1 MKKLTIIFLAFAA
14 IGAFYACSDDDAL
27 EFIAQPDPEGI
38 QFISSLSSEYV
49 ITQATASN
57 LAERF
62 VWKPL
67 NLDAPTNITYA
78 LQGSITDDFAEIVDY
93 GTTQTTEIGITIGQL
108 LSLATAAGLDNDP
121 ATVDPVTEEP
131 NNTGTLYFRIR
142 GYAGTGE
149 ANAVEQFSETLAL
162 NVVLPEQMEEEE
174 PMPAMLAV
182 PGDHQGWNPSPDAVA
197 YVPFLAAST
206 PDGVDFEGFVQLNNE
221 FKFVGP
227 DDSGVF
233 QWGNIDWGDASG
245 VNGSYTQVLTA
256 DGEGNCGTASADGP
270 GYYWVK
276 ANTEDLTYSI
286 TLTNWGVIGNA
297 TPTGWDSD
305 TDMVYDDATK
315 TWSVTLDLI
324 AQQAPDN
331 GLKFRANDGWDI
343 NLGDNDADGSLDFSG
358 TNISIAEDG
367 NYTIVLDL
375 SNPRAYTYSI
385 TKN

>member
-1 MKKLTIIFLAFAA
+1 MKKLTIILLAFVAVA
-14 IGAFYACSDDDAL
+14 MINACTDDDAL
-27 EFIAQPDPEGI
+27 DFIAQPDPEGI
-38 QFISSLSSEYV
+38 QFISSLSSQYV
-49 ITQATASN
+49 ITQATAGN

-62 VWKPL
+62 VWNPL

-93 GTTQTTEIGITIGQL
+93 GTTQTTEIGITVGQL
-108 LSLATAAGLDNDP
+108 LSLATLAGLDNDP
-121 ATVDPVTEEP
+121 ETVDPVTEEP

-149 ANAVEQFSETLAL
+149 ANAVEQFSEVLAL
-162 NVVLPEQMEEEE
+162 TVVLPEETGEEE

-182 PGDHQGWNPSPDAVA
+182 PGDHQGWNPSTDAVE
-197 YVPFLAAST
+197 YVPFLAASG
-206 PDGVDFEGFVQLNNE
+206 PDETDYEGFIQLNNE

-227 DDSGVF
+227 NENGVF

-245 VNGSYTQVLTA
+245 VNGSYTEALTA
-256 DGEGNCGTASADGP
+256 DGEGNCGTADASGP

-286 TLTNWGVIGNA
+286 TLTNWGIIGNA

-305 TDMVYDDATK
+305 TDMVYDDASK
-315 TWSVTLDLI
+315 TWSITLDLV

-331 GLKFRANDGWDI
+331 GLKFRANDQWDI
-343 NLGDNDADGSLDFSG
+343 NLGDNDADGTLDFNG
-358 TNISIAEDG
+358 TNISVAEDG
-367 NYTIVLDL
+367 NYTIVIDL
-375 SNPRAYTYSI
+375 SNPRAYTYTL